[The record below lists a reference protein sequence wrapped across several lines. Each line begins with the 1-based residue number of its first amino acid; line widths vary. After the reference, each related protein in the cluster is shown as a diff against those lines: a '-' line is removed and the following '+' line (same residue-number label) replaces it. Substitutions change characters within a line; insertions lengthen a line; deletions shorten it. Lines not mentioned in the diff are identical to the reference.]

1 MAALCAMLALVTGL
15 RAAEPAVVPRPASLQ
30 ADGGDVAVAA
40 VVTPAGDAGAHR
52 AAGRFADLVR
62 RTHAIRLRTAP
73 GAATKAIR
81 FERIS
86 DPRLGDEAY
95 RVVVDANGARVIAR
109 TDAGLQ
115 LGATTLWQLSSA
127 REGVLHLPTLRIE
140 DAPRFPW
147 RGLMLDSAR
156 HYQSPAFI
164 HQLLDAMAAHK
175 LNVLHWH
182 LTDDQ
187 GWRVEIR
194 KYPRLTQVG
203 AWRVPAGAAA
213 AADIDPLTRKPRLQ
227 GGFYSRAA
235 IRALV
240 RHAGELGI
248 TVVPEIDLPG
258 HASAAIAAY
267 PRLAAIDDPS
277 RTVPSDWG
285 IYPNV
290 LNLDEATFGFVQDVL
305 DEVLALFPSRFIHVG
320 GDEVIRDQWSATARG
335 RARLHALG
343 IDDPKRIQPYF
354 TQRIGR
360 YLHAHGRRLVG
371 WDEILEPGL
380 DSDAVVMS
388 WRGTSGAERAS
399 HEGFDTVVAAHPT
412 LYFDNR
418 QGNGDAEPPGRVKVV
433 SLADVYAFEPQPA
446 DADAAAAK
454 HVLGVQANVW
464 TEHIRTEER
473 VAVMTFP
480 RAAALAEIG
489 WTAPARRDWS
499 AFVER
504 LDALMQRYPA
514 IGLAA
519 AARQEQERRQPQA
532 LDPWKRSS
540 RQLELCSQDI
550 ALGLEDDAP
559 VAGPRAVFDLDIQD
573 PCWWWRGVD
582 MGRVGALRARVGQ
595 VPFNFQIGAAVDK
608 IRFAESTAGGPELQ
622 VRVDRCDGPP
632 AAVIPLAS
640 ATSPAL
646 TTLPDVVLPRLA
658 GSHDLCLRFAQ
669 EKVDPLWAVD
679 AVQLLE
685 RRP

>member
-15 RAAEPAVVPRPASLQ
+15 QAAEPAVVPRPASLQ
-30 ADGGDVAVAA
+30 ADGGDISVAA
-40 VVTPAGDAGAHR
+40 IVARAGDAGAHR

-62 RTHAIRLRTAP
+62 RTYGIRLRFAP
-73 GAATKAIR
+73 NAAARVIR
-81 FERIS
+81 FERTS
-86 DPRLGDEAY
+86 DPAMADEGY
-95 RVVVDANGARVIAR
+95 RVVVDASGARVIAR
-109 TDAGLQ
+109 TDAALQ

-127 REGVLHLPTLRIE
+127 REGTLHLPTLRIE
-140 DAPRFPW
+140 DAPRLRW

-164 HQLLDAMAAHK
+164 RQLLDAMAAHK

-203 AWRVPAGAAA
+203 AWRVPAGAAP
-213 AADIDPLTRKPRLQ
+213 AADIDRRTGKPRMQ
-227 GGFYSRAA
+227 GGFYSQAT

-267 PRLAAIDDPS
+267 PRLAAIDDPP
-277 RTVPSDWG
+277 RAVPSDWG

-305 DEVLALFPSRFIHVG
+305 DEVMALFPSRFIHVG
-320 GDEVIRDQWSATARG
+320 GDEVIPDQWSATERG
-335 RARLHALG
+335 RERLRALG
-343 IDDPKRIQPYF
+343 LDDPKRIEPYF

-380 DSDAVVMS
+380 GADAVVMS
-388 WRGTSGAERAS
+388 WRGTAGAERAS
-399 HEGFDTVVAAHPT
+399 REGFDTVVAAHPI

-418 QGNGDAEPPGRVKVV
+418 QASGDAEPPGRVKVV
-433 SLADVYAFEPQPA
+433 SLADVYAFEPLPA

-480 RAAALAEIG
+480 RAAAVAEIG
-489 WTAPARRDWS
+489 WTAPSRRDWS
-499 AFVER
+499 GFVER
-504 LDALMQRYPA
+504 LDGLMRLYPA
-514 IGLAA
+514 IGLGE
-519 AARQEQERRQPQA
+519 AARQEQVRRLPQA
-532 LDPWKRSS
+532 IDPWKRTS

-559 VAGPRAVFDLDIQD
+559 LAGPRAVFDIDIQN
-573 PCWWWRGVD
+573 PCWWWRSVD
-582 MGRVGALRARVGQ
+582 MDRVGALRARVGQ

-608 IRFAESTAGGPELQ
+608 IHFPAAATGVPELQ

-632 AAVIPLAS
+632 AAVAS
-640 ATSPAL
+640 LVTATSFAL
-646 TTLPDVVLPRLA
+646 TTLPDVALPRLE
-658 GSHDLCLRFAQ
+658 GRHDLCLRFAQ
-669 EKVDPLWAVD
+669 GRIDPLWAVD

-685 RRP
+685 RK